1 MIPPDGQTRRK
12 GVMPAV
18 EELAADFL
26 CAGMGDDAP
35 VLNVGGAADAPA
47 DGPLSCVIAIGAFD
61 GVHRGHADL
70 LRHAIDDARERGV
83 AAVAVTFDPDPR

>member
-1 MIPPDGQTRRK
+1 MISPDGQTRRK

-26 CAGMGDDAP
+26 CAGMGGDAP

-70 LRHAIDDARERGV
+70 LRHAIDDAR
-83 AAVAVTFDPDPR
+83 